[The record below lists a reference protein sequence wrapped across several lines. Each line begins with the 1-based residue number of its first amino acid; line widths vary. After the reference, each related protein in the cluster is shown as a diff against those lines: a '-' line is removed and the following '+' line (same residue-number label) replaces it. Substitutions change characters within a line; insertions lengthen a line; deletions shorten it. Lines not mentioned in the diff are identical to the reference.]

1 MKGASEKDPGGDPD
15 PPTPT
20 RTRRRR
26 SRRRAPGPPSPG
38 RFQGRPLSR
47 PRSTAAASLGVL
59 RAEVLRLLR
68 DGRALAAA
76 VLLPIVIYPVIFG
89 GRAWIMGLAQEA
101 GESREIHLAVDLTE
115 APEELAARLRELVL
129 QEVPID
135 VRNVDASSVRE
146 LTIDLYEGREGS
158 FEEEERAVRE
168 ILGDRDDALLLCT
181 HRPDFPDRPIFRV
194 HFDGS
199 REGGREADV
208 RARRALERLLHE
220 QSGLRRLE
228 LLGDADPA
236 RGLDLDPIDLASAEA
251 KQGAALGR
259 MLPIFAMLVIVSAG
273 AYAALAAFAGE
284 RDAGRLE
291 LLLTQPVSPRSIAY
305 GKLGAVWLAA
315 ALAAGGHLVSAML
328 AMRMGEGVLPGV
340 ATDGAGFVN
349 QTHRLALGLLLF
361 LPNAVLLCTVLAW
374 LSASAR
380 SFREGQ
386 HLVLPLA
393 LVALTPAVFATQ
405 TPAPFD
411 TTLAAVPLLGPCLA
425 LRDALRGEL
434 RVLPTLCMFVTH
446 LLWIAWVIERVAL
459 RLSGEAFL
467 SDRSPASASGRRRHA
482 RVAQRAV
489 VLGVCGVLVLYLA
502 GGLLANLGP
511 LAQISL
517 TQAVLLPGMAFLA
530 HRALQRCA
538 GPRDHDGGKPTTAAP
553 ARRPLEAKELLAT
566 LLLVPGL
573 TLCAQGVVL
582 LQESFLPVP
591 PDLAEGA
598 SAFAWMADLGL
609 PLLLLL
615 FAVLP
620 AFGEELF
627 FRGVILRNLRRGM
640 GPLRSL
646 ILVSLLFGAAHVSF
660 YRILPT
666 ALVGLA
672 CGALYLRT
680 RRVLPSMLL
689 HAGHN
694 ALAIS
699 IGHASWGHLVGDPRL
714 AMLSVLGLALLLHG
728 VAKEHVR
735 GPGGPPQLA
744 APRP

>member
-1 MKGASEKDPGGDPD
+1 MSAPSEQGRDGEPMEPRD
-15 PPTPT
+15 
-20 RTRRRR
+20 RR
-26 SRRRAPGPPSPG
+26 SRRRRARPRDLGPPAPG
-38 RFQGRPLSR
+38 RFLGRHLSR
-47 PRSTAAASLGVL
+47 PRSTLGASLGVL

-101 GESREIHLAVDLTE
+101 GESREIHLAVDLTD
-115 APEELAARLRELVL
+115 APEAMASRLRELLL

-135 VRNVDASSVRE
+135 LRNVDASGVRA
-146 LTIDLYEGREGS
+146 LTVDLYEGREGS
-158 FEEEERAVRE
+158 FEEEEQRVRE
-168 ILGDRDDALLLCT
+168 ILGDRDHALLLCT

-199 REGGREADV
+199 HEGGREADV

-220 QSGLRRLE
+220 QRGLRRVE

-259 MLPIFAMLVIVSAG
+259 MLPIFAMLVVVSAG

-291 LLLTQPVSPRSIAY
+291 LLLTQPVSPRAIAY
-305 GKLGAVWLAA
+305 GKLGAVWIAA
-315 ALAAGGHLVSAML
+315 ALAAGGHLISAML

-340 ATDGAGFVN
+340 ATDGIGFVD
-349 QTHRLALGLLLF
+349 QTHRLAIGLVLF
-361 LPNAVLLCTVLAW
+361 LPNALLLCTVLAW

-393 LVALTPAVFATQ
+393 LIALAPAVFATQ

-425 LRDALRGEL
+425 LRDSLRGEL
-434 RVLPTLCMFVTH
+434 QVLPTVCMAVTH
-446 LLWIAWVIERVAL
+446 LLWIAWVIERVSL

-467 SDRSPASASGRRRHA
+467 ADRSPASASGRKRHA
-482 RVAQRAV
+482 RVAQRAL
-489 VLGVCGVLVLYLA
+489 VLGICGVLVLYLA

-530 HRALQRCA
+530 HRALKRCA
-538 GPRDHDGGKPTTAAP
+538 GPRDPLGVGEAQGSPE
-553 ARRPLEAKELLAT
+553 RRPLEAKELLAA

-573 TLCAQGVVL
+573 TLCAQGVLL
-582 LQESFLPVP
+582 LQEPFLPLP

-598 SAFAWMADLGL
+598 GAFAWMADLGL

-627 FRGVILRNLRRGM
+627 FRSVILRNLRRGM
-640 GPLRSL
+640 GPVRSL
-646 ILVSLLFGAAHVSF
+646 ILVSLLFGVAHVSF

-666 ALVGLA
+666 ALVGFV
-672 CGALYLRT
+672 CGAVYLRT
-680 RRVLPSMLL
+680 RRVLPSMIL

-699 IGHASWGHLVGDPRL
+699 IGHGGWGHLLGDPRL

-728 VAKEHVR
+728 VAKEQLR
-735 GPGGPPQLA
+735 PPTGTPRLA
-744 APRP
+744 DPRT